1 MLSRNA
7 KGGEAF
13 GCECE
18 IKIGL
23 SGCPVGEEERG
34 EVSYLI
40 SFLKLIVQ
48 TVFDGTFNELLLLM
62 EWLIGLY
69 QQSSPSFMIEMIYLV
84 KMPILV

>member
-7 KGGEAF
+7 KGEEAF

-34 EVSYLI
+34 GSILPDILLI
-40 SFLKLIVQ
+40 INS
-48 TVFDGTFNELLLLM
+48 TDG
-62 EWLIGLY
+62 I
-69 QQSSPSFMIEMIYLV
+69 
-84 KMPILV
+84 

>member
-40 SFLKLIVQ
+40 SFL
-48 TVFDGTFNELLLLM
+48 
-62 EWLIGLY
+62 
-69 QQSSPSFMIEMIYLV
+69 
-84 KMPILV
+84 